1 MDLEREGAP
10 GVGDDRDL
18 RGTPVY
24 SDRIKPLVEEVDH
37 GGAAESHGVGGHPFL
52 QFVVGRGEL
61 DRDLH
66 PATEAARRGPIEPRE
81 IDKEELPRQGEELR
95 QQPVAGERTGIAGDR
110 RLVWLESRRAQ
121 ALRRK
126 EHRSPV
132 PRPIGDNDPQA
143 FGKQEFVELVGDP
156 A

>member
-1 MDLEREGAP
+1 MHLERERTT

-18 RGTPVY
+18 SRTPVQP
-24 SDRIKPLVEEVDH
+24 DRIEPLVEEVDH

-66 PATEAARRGPIEPRE
+66 SVTEPARRGPIEPRQ
-81 IDKEELPRQGEELR
+81 IDKEEFPRQGEELR

-143 FGKQEFVELVGDP
+143 FGKQEFVELVRDP